1 MSISRLSFLFLC
13 LVFLYSCNPEPQKPN
28 IILIVADDLG
38 YGELGSY
45 GQKIIETPH
54 LDALAQGGMRF
65 TQFYAGSP
73 VCAPSRFVLLTGLH
87 TGHAFIRG
95 NDEWA
100 SRGKVWN
107 YKEAIKD
114 PGLEGQRPVPDST
127 RMMSEVMKEAG
138 YKTAV
143 IGKWGLGAP
152 FTEGVPNQQGFDY
165 FYGYNCQRQ
174 AHNLYPV
181 HLWENENKV
190 SLGNDTIPPGTK
202 LIPDD
207 DPNDPEV
214 YTDYYQEDY
223 APAKMQESALEFIQQ
238 QDGSEPF
245 MLYYATPL
253 PHVPLQVP
261 EEFVMKYHEIIGEE
275 EPYLGQNGYF
285 PHQYPK
291 AAYAGMISYLDQQVG
306 ELVARLKEKGMY
318 ENTLIL
324 FTSDN
329 GPTYAGGVDA
339 EYFNSAG
346 PFPNEYGRTKGF
358 TYEGGVRVP
367 LIASWPGHIEANSVS
382 DHISAFYDIMPTLSE
397 LSGNIELTGIDG
409 KSFLPALKG
418 EPQEPHDYIYWEFP
432 SYKGQQAVRMGKYK
446 GIRKNMFE
454 GNLEIELYDLET
466 DPAEQHNIADENSA
480 IVEEI
485 SGIMKEAHRDAVLPN
500 FRIPVISKPTTNG
513 EESEQDTRE

>member
-1 MSISRLSFLFLC
+1 MSSSRLVLSFLTIL
-13 LVFLYSCNPEPQKPN
+13 FLYSCNSEHKRPN
-28 IILIVADDLG
+28 IVLIVADDLG

-45 GQKIIETPH
+45 GQEIIQTPH
-54 LDALAQGGMRF
+54 LDALAESGMRF

-73 VCAPSRFVLLTGLH
+73 VCSPSRFVLLTGLH
-87 TGHAFIRG
+87 TGHSFIRG

-127 RMMSEVMKEAG
+127 RMMSEVLKEAG

-143 IGKWGLGAP
+143 VGKWGLGAP

-181 HLWENENKV
+181 HLWENDSKV
-190 SLGNDTIPPGTK
+190 SLANDTIPPGTK
-202 LIPDD
+202 LIPDAN
-207 DPNDPEV
+207 PNDREA
-214 YTDYYQEDY
+214 YSAYYQQDY
-223 APAKMQESALEFIQQ
+223 APEKMQESAINFIKQQ
-238 QDGSEPF
+238 NPDEPF

-261 EEFVMKYHEIIGEE
+261 EEYVMKYHEIIGEE

-291 AAYAGMISYLDQQVG
+291 AAYAGMISYLDYQVG
-306 ELVARLKEKGMY
+306 EIVATLKKQGIY
-318 ENTLIL
+318 ENTIIL

-367 LIASWPGHIEANSVS
+367 LIASWPGQIESNATS
-382 DHISAFYDIMPTLSE
+382 DHISAFYDIMPTLAE
-397 LSGNIELTGIDG
+397 ISGSGKLEGIDG
-409 KSFLPALKG
+409 KSFVSALIGK
-418 EPQEPHDYIYWEFP
+418 EQEVHEYLYWEFP
-432 SYKGQQAVRMGKYK
+432 SYKGQQAVRYGKYK

-454 GNLEIELYDLET
+454 GNLEIELYDLEK
-466 DPAEQHNIADENSA
+466 DPTEQNDIASDNEV
-480 IVEEI
+480 IVEKIKGMME
-485 SGIMKEAHRDAVLPN
+485 EAHRDAVLPN
-500 FRIPVISKPTTNG
+500 FRIPVISKPISNDK
-513 EESEQDTRE
+513 ESE